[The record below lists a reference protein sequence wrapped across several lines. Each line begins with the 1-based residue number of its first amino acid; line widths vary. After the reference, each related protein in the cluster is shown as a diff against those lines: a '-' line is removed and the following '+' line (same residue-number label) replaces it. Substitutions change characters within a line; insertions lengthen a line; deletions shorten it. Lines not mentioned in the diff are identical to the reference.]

1 MLSSIPEDF
10 PQPFCNIQDSDAA
23 IYKVGVQ
30 KGHVI
35 VHTRG
40 AHQRKMTKQDCI
52 GLISG
57 YPPWY
62 REALIVKYPPE
73 LPPWSMR
80 HPLAQGR
87 EFFSRGGWVIAVP
100 LSDTKPVPIYRPDPA
115 DPGAA
120 RGKILR
126 GGCERVLQ
134 VLSRQNLREFLIA
147 NTKSGEYDSAIKLI
161 EISIKT
167 NTDSVSG
174 YVRAP
179 DIGSM
184 QPDWWQ
190 TVCRA
195 AIEIFDKAPALDISS
210 QLARL
215 CVQQQ
220 KRNVAAQLIL
230 HWASRGVFE
239 IIAYVKNPGRELV
252 LDSRPNE
259 VSEIYLEDCRCR

>member
-62 REALIVKYPPE
+62 RETLIVKYPPE

-87 EFFSRGGWVIAVP
+87 DFLSRGGWVIAVP

-115 DPGAA
+115 DPGAE
-120 RGKILR
+120 RGNILR

-134 VLSRQNLREFLIA
+134 VLSRQDLREFLIA

-161 EISIKT
+161 EISIKS

-179 DIGSM
+179 DIGLM
-184 QPDWWQ
+184 QPDWRQ

-210 QLARL
+210 QPARL

-220 KRNVAAQLIL
+220 KRDVAAQLIL

-252 LDSRPNE
+252 LDSRSNE